1 MQDSYLEEIIWHS
14 RSQMPLPCNSLSRHY
29 LPEFHTADDDPY
41 AAIITR
47 VSE

>member
-1 MQDSYLEEIIWHS
+1 MQGSYLEEIIWHS
-14 RSQMPLPCNSLSRHY
+14 RSQMPLLCNSLSRHY
-29 LPEFHTADDDPY
+29 LPEFHTANVDAH